1 MKKLITMVV
10 SLGLCGVLLAGCSR
24 NTDESSSMG
33 ETSATTTSKTSASS
47 MKDKDD
53 SDTLMS
59 RVEDGVKDTV
69 SGGAEI
75 IDDTVSTAESVV
87 DDLLR

>member
-33 ETSATTTSKTSASS
+33 ESSATTTSKASTSS
-47 MKDKDD
+47 MNKDD
-53 SDTLMS
+53 SNTLMS

-75 IDDTVSTAESVV
+75 IGDTVSTAESVV